1 LTLPA
6 PDRPRRRRREP
17 SIRWSWRLGSLFGID
32 LYIHVTFLLL
42 LIWIAVSH
50 LARGQ
55 GLALAAGGLALVLSV
70 FAIVVLHELGHALMA
85 RRFGIGTRDIT
96 LLPIGGVSRLERM
109 PEKPSQEL
117 LVAIAGPA
125 VNVGLALLL
134 LGALELLEGMVG
146 PDELHVVGG
155 PVLAKLFWINV
166 SLAVFN
172 LIPAFPMDG
181 GRVLRALLALRVER
195 ARATAWA
202 ARIGQGIAAL
212 FAVAGVLWNPM
223 LLLIAVFVW
232 MGAQQESATVQM
244 RAALRG
250 VALGQVMITDF
261 ETLAAE
267 DPLARAAARVVAGF
281 QHDFPV
287 VDEGRLVGVLT
298 RADLARGLAR
308 LGAEAAVG
316 NIMQREF
323 AVADPAEMLD
333 TVIARLESASCCAI
347 VAVRDGQVVG
357 MLTPEALG
365 SVVLFEPVLRARR
378 EGS

>member
-1 LTLPA
+1 M
-6 PDRPRRRRREP
+6 
-17 SIRWSWRLGSLFGID
+17 RWSWRLGSLFGID
-32 LYIHVTFLLL
+32 LYLHVTFLLL

-55 GLALAAGGLALVLSV
+55 GLGVAATGLALVVTV

-125 VNVGLALLL
+125 VNIVLALLL
-134 LGALELLEGMVG
+134 LGALELLEGVAG
-146 PDELHVVGG
+146 PDELEVVGG
-155 PVLAKLFWINV
+155 PFLAKLFWINV
-166 SLAVFN
+166 TLAVFN

-181 GRVLRALLALRVER
+181 GRVLRALLALRVDR

-202 ARIGQGIAAL
+202 ARIGQAIAAL
-212 FAVAGVLWNPM
+212 FSVAGILWNPM
-223 LLLIAVFVW
+223 LLLIALFVW
-232 MGAQQESATVQM
+232 MGAQQESAAVQM
-244 RAALRG
+244 RAAIRG

-261 ETLAAE
+261 ETLSAT
-267 DPLARAAARVVAGF
+267 DPLARAAARLVAGF

-287 VDEGRLVGVLT
+287 VDDGRLVGVLT

-308 LGAEAAVG
+308 HGAEASVG
-316 NIMQREF
+316 DIMQHDF

-333 TVIARLESASCCAI
+333 TVVSRLASAACCAI

-357 MLTPEALG
+357 MLTPETLG
-365 SVVLFEPVLRARR
+365 GVVLFEPMLRRARR
-378 EGS
+378 EST